1 AYVPVI
7 FENGKVMA
15 VLGVSAS
22 VSHFETLNS
31 IRNGIVLII
40 VFSLGLIILIITI
53 VSRGISLPISDMIE
67 QAKEIARG
75 RFEKSLRTKTYGE
88 LAILVDTLEMMR
100 DRIMNRDKEM
110 QMMLSGIAHEIRN
123 PLGGMQIMIDLLSE
137 KYKDDSEAT
146 NLINQVNSEL
156 KYLNNVVTSFL
167 KYSRNIS
174 IEKQKVNLES
184 VINEVVENLSYEIEK
199 RGIVI
204 LKELQEIE
212 IMSDYDIL
220 RQIFTNILLNAIQA
234 IENSGWIEIKI
245 SCDKKMAVVTFKD
258 NGSGIKPEDLN
269 MVFRPFFTTKEKG
282 SGLGL
287 ALVKRYLLHLGGDI
301 QIESE
306 YLKGCE
312 VRIYLPLL

>member
-1 AYVPVI
+1 
-7 FENGKVMA
+7 
-15 VLGVSAS
+15 
-22 VSHFETLNS
+22 
-31 IRNGIVLII
+31 
-40 VFSLGLIILIITI
+40 
-53 VSRGISLPISDMIE
+53 
-67 QAKEIARG
+67 
-75 RFEKSLRTKTYGE
+75 
-88 LAILVDTLEMMR
+88 
-100 DRIMNRDKEM
+100 DKEM

-123 PLGGMQIMIDLLSE
+123 PLAGMQIMIDLLSE